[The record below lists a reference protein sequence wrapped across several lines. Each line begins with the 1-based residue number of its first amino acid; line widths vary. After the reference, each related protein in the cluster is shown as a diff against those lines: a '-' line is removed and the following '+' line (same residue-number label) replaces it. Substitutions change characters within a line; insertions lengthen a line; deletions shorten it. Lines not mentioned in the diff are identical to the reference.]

1 MVGNINIMSFFTKMN
16 NKLNGKVKE
25 QLDDINQIIRK
36 DSKMSDLEQKYG
48 TKKIETVMASLAD
61 IVASILGALK
71 DGLQVTDAFI
81 LPTLITKVVG
91 IMENSKEAS
100 EELQDLTIEEISYLI
115 GILAQEVLKVFV
127 ATKSKA

>member
-1 MVGNINIMSFFTKMN
+1 MTFFADLNRKMN
-16 NKLNGKVKE
+16 LKVKE
-25 QLDDINQIIRK
+25 QLDDINYIIKR
-36 DSKMSDLEQKYG
+36 DTTMEALEQKLG
-48 TKKIETVMASLAD
+48 TKQIEKVMADLAD
-61 IVASILGALK
+61 VVASVLGAVK

-81 LPTLITKVVG
+81 IPTLITKVVG

-127 ATKSKA
+127 ATKAK

>member
-1 MVGNINIMSFFTKMN
+1 MRFFKKMN
-16 NKLNGKVKE
+16 DKLNVKVKE
-25 QLDDINQIIRK
+25 QLDDINHIIRK
-36 DSKMSDLEQKYG
+36 DSQMSELEQKYG
-48 TKKIETVMASLAD
+48 TTKIEVVMASLAD
-61 IVASILGALK
+61 VVASILSAVK

-81 LPTLITKVVG
+81 IPALITKVVG

-127 ATKSKA
+127 ATKKA

>member
-1 MVGNINIMSFFTKMN
+1 MVGNTYIMRFFKKMN
-16 NKLNGKVKE
+16 EKLNVKVKE
-25 QLDDINQIIRK
+25 QLDDINHIIRK
-36 DSKMSDLEQKYG
+36 DSQMSELEQKYG
-48 TKKIETVMASLAD
+48 TKTIEVVMASLAD
-61 IVASILGALK
+61 VVASILSAVK

-81 LPTLITKVVG
+81 IPTLITKVVG

-127 ATKSKA
+127 ATKKA

>member
-1 MVGNINIMSFFTKMN
+1 MRFFRKMN
-16 NKLNGKVKE
+16 DKLNVKVKE
-25 QLDDINQIIRK
+25 QLDDINKIIRK
-36 DSKMSDLEQKYG
+36 DSQMSELEQKYG
-48 TKKIETVMASLAD
+48 TKKIEVVMASLAD
-61 IVASILGALK
+61 VVASILSAVK

-81 LPTLITKVVG
+81 IPTLITKVVG

-127 ATKSKA
+127 ATKKA